1 VRYAKLLKQREEDEQ
16 WGLVR
21 LLFAPIVG
29 ALYLVVLAF
38 KLVFWLVGQIFSWI
52 GTEIYFLK
60 VRGIIAQ
67 FGSVLNLRKSQ
78 LVVVDQYGVNVVD
91 WEREK
96 VNFIKRFLYPYP
108 PKVTL
113 QRLSRLIDKYLKDLA
128 DESVIL
134 PLVET
139 AQDYE
144 KFCTDQLT
152 NAGWRTART
161 KASGDQGI
169 DIVATKDGVSAVF
182 QCKWYSQP
190 VGNKAVQE
198 VLAGKLFQEADL
210 AIVLSNARYTPS
222 ARHLANRTGVH
233 LLHHSQIEE
242 FTARLAEEIRPDP
255 ATRI

>member
-1 VRYAKLLKQREEDEQ
+1 M
-16 WGLVR
+16 
-21 LLFAPIVG
+21 FAPLVG
-29 ALYLVVLAF
+29 ALYLVMLAF
-38 KLVFWLVGQIFSWI
+38 KLIFWMFGQVLSWI
-52 GTEIYFLK
+52 RMEIYFLK
-60 VRGIIAQ
+60 VRGIVTQ

-113 QRLSRLIDKYLKDLA
+113 QRLSRLIDKYLHELA
-128 DESVIL
+128 DESAIL

-139 AQDYE
+139 AEDYE
-144 KFCTDQLT
+144 KFCADQLT
-152 NAGWRTART
+152 NAGWQTART
-161 KASGDQGI
+161 RASGDQGI
-169 DIVATKDGVSAVF
+169 DIVATKDGVTAVF

-198 VLAGKLFQEADL
+198 VLAGKLFQEAEL
-210 AIVLSNARYTPS
+210 AGVLSNARYTPS

-233 LLHHSQIEE
+233 LLHHSQIDE
-242 FTARLAEEIRPDP
+242 FTAKLAEELAPSSNR
-255 ATRI
+255 AALH